1 VRHIFKKTIMGN
13 TKGGAMGTGNTDMTL
28 TGERQ
33 LGESLSKRLAAYA
46 LAATATAG
54 IGLTAG
60 PAPAEAS
67 IISHTASLT
76 VSCTRVHTDDIF
88 SCQSHATLNIVGAID
103 LTFRVA
109 GNSVSTGGFERHLT
123 LDVVGKGAGIAVSS
137 SRAFS
142 FRGAARF
149 GNGHPIGPAEGFMP
163 PGSGTAAMARIFP
176 IIPNAVGNWLS
187 GRGYLGFEFSSHG
200 EHFGWVAGSVS
211 NRGSGATFRLDVTG
225 YAYDTVA
232 GQNILAGQTT
242 AVPEPGTLVL
252 LALGAL
258 GLTGLRKRKLSA
270 VSDQRPA
277 NN

>member
-1 VRHIFKKTIMGN
+1 
-13 TKGGAMGTGNTDMTL
+13 MGTGNTDMTF
-28 TGERQ
+28 TEETQ

-46 LAATATAG
+46 LAATAAAG
-54 IGLTAG
+54 IGLAAG
-60 PAPAEAS
+60 PAPAEGS
-67 IISHTASLT
+67 VISHTASLT

-88 SCQSHATLNIVGAID
+88 SCQSHATLDIVGAVN

-109 GNSVSTGGFERHLT
+109 GNSVNTEGFERHLT
-123 LDVVGKGAGIAVSS
+123 LDVIGKGAEIAVSS

-142 FRGAARF
+142 FQGPARF
-149 GNGHPIGPAEGFMP
+149 GNGHPIGPAEGFLP
-163 PGSGTAAMARIFP
+163 PGSSGAMALIFP
-176 IIPNAVGNWLS
+176 IIPNALGNWLS

-200 EHFGWVAGSVS
+200 EHFGWVAASVS
-211 NRGSGATFRLDVTG
+211 NRGEGAIFALDVTG

-232 GQNILAGQTT
+232 GQTILAGQTT

-258 GLTGLRKRKLSA
+258 GLTALRKRKLSA

>member
-1 VRHIFKKTIMGN
+1 
-13 TKGGAMGTGNTDMTL
+13 MGTGNTDMTF
-28 TGERQ
+28 TEERQ

-54 IGLTAG
+54 IGLAAG

-76 VSCTRVHTDDIF
+76 VSCTRMHTDDIF

-109 GNSVSTGGFERHLT
+109 GSSLITEGFERHLT
-123 LDVVGKGAGIAVSS
+123 LDVVGKGAGVAVSS
-137 SRAFS
+137 SRAIS
-142 FRGAARF
+142 FQGAARF
-149 GNGHPIGPAEGFMP
+149 GNGHPIGPAEGFRP
-163 PGSGTAAMARIFP
+163 PGSSTAMARIFP
-176 IIPNAVGNWLS
+176 IIPNALGNWLS

-200 EHFGWVAGSVS
+200 EHFGWVAASVS
-211 NRGSGATFRLDVTG
+211 NLGNGAIFGLDITG

-232 GQNILAGQTT
+232 GQTILAGQTT

-258 GLTGLRKRKLSA
+258 GLTVLRKRKLPA